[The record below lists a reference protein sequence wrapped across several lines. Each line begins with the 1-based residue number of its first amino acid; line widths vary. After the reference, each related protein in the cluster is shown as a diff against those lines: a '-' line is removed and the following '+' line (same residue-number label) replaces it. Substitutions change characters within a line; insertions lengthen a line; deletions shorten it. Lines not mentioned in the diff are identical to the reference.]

1 MESEKKPFDGFRFNK
16 ALGQNFISDKNL
28 LGAICADA
36 GIGEGDVVV
45 EIGTGA
51 GTLTEAI
58 LQTGAYVHTF
68 EVDTRLEPMIRSRL
82 AAYEGKNELHFADV
96 LKMSDERFSELV
108 PCPFSVVANLPYYVT
123 TPLIM
128 RFLESELPCRSLTL
142 TVQKEVGE
150 RLCAPAGSSEYGA
163 VTVSVD
169 SYCDV
174 SITRI
179 IDKKM
184 FFPAPKVDSCVI
196 RLSVKDD
203 KYRIADRT
211 LFRRVVK
218 AVFCNRRKTLENNL
232 KSAFKFSK
240 ETCLEIFSAMDIPP
254 MIRGEKLTT
263 EQFVFL
269 TELVEKRI

>member
-82 AAYEGKNELHFADV
+82 AAYEGKYELHFADV

-232 KSAFKFSK
+232 KSAFKISK
-240 ETCLEIFSAMDIPP
+240 ETCLEIFSAMDISP

-269 TELVEKRI
+269 TELVEKHI

>member
-36 GIGEGDVVV
+36 KIGDGDVVV

-68 EVDTRLEPMIRSRL
+68 EVDTRLEPLIKSRL
-82 AAYEGKNELHFADV
+82 AAYEGKYELHFADV
-96 LKMSDERFSELV
+96 LKLSDKSFFTF
-108 PCPFSVVANLPYYVT
+108 CPESFSVVANLPYYVT

-196 RLSVKDD
+196 HLSVKKD
-203 KYRIADRT
+203 KYPIADRT

-232 KSAFKFSK
+232 KSAFGISK
-240 ETCLEIFSAMDIPP
+240 EVCTDILNAMNLPL

-263 EQFVFL
+263 EQFSTL
-269 TELVEKRI
+269 TELVKKYI